1 MKEEL
6 TGFGDEMGEAKS
18 SIVVL
23 YTFFFLSIEGKVYE
37 PPLITCLNLMNEKC
51 GSDLILTDM
60 IISEFREYNV
70 SAILM
75 YNFILF

>member
-1 MKEEL
+1 M
-6 TGFGDEMGEAKS
+6 TGNGRGKVKHS
-18 SIVVL
+18 CVV
-23 YTFFFLSIEGKVYE
+23 YFFFLSIEGKVYE

-51 GSDLILTDM
+51 GSDLILTEM
-60 IISEFREYNV
+60 VISEFREYNV